1 MSPTLSRAHVLRIL
15 LFVTHRL
22 VALCTHKNRKV
33 QYAAFPALK
42 VFFKQVAGELVSG
55 NRSFESNKETFKV
68 PCSTDR
74 SRPRSRTHSPQ
85 SHTSIGYSSS

>member
-1 MSPTLSRAHVLRIL
+1 M
-15 LFVTHRL
+15 FFRL

-42 VFFKQVAGELVSG
+42 AFFKQVAGELVAG

-68 PCSTDR
+68 LLSCSLVAL
-74 SRPRSRTHSPQ
+74 
-85 SHTSIGYSSS
+85 IEILK

>member
-1 MSPTLSRAHVLRIL
+1 
-15 LFVTHRL
+15 L

-68 PCSTDR
+68 
-74 SRPRSRTHSPQ
+74 
-85 SHTSIGYSSS
+85 HTVLCPHFLSGT

>member
-1 MSPTLSRAHVLRIL
+1 
-15 LFVTHRL
+15 L

-68 PCSTDR
+68 PYSAL
-74 SRPRSRTHSPQ
+74 PIFPVRT
-85 SHTSIGYSSS
+85 